1 MIMRTYLVTYRGSS
15 FLPIGSTST
24 SEYKAVSV
32 NDVLRHFAL
41 TGITADRIVSITIKK
56 EQ

>member
-1 MIMRTYLVTYRGSS
+1 MRTYLVTYRGSS
-15 FLPIGSTST
+15 FLPIGATST
-24 SEYKAVSV
+24 SEYKAATI

>member
-1 MIMRTYLVTYRGSS
+1 MKTYIVTYRGSS
-15 FLPIGSTST
+15 FMPLGATST
-24 SEYKAVSV
+24 SEYKAASV

>member
-1 MIMRTYLVTYRGSS
+1 MIMQTYLVTYRGSS
-15 FLPIGSTST
+15 FMPIGSTST
-24 SEYKAVSV
+24 SEYKATSV

-56 EQ
+56 EK